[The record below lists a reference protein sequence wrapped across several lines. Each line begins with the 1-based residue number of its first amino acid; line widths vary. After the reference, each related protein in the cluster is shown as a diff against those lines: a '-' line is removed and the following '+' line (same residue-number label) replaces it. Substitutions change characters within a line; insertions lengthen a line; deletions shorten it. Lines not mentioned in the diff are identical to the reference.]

1 VEWSDE
7 RVQQLKDMWAKGLS
21 ARQIA
26 ESLGSG
32 VTRNAVIGKAHR
44 IGLSQPSPAK
54 IKPKPAMVAMVSD
67 RGCRWPIG
75 HPGETG
81 FHFCGSQASPGRP
94 YCNSHCAVAYRNKD
108 EAAA

>member
-1 VEWSDE
+1 MEWSDE
-7 RVQQLKDMWAKGLS
+7 RVQQLKDMWAQGAS
-21 ARQIA
+21 ARHIA
-26 ESLGSG
+26 ETLGGG

-54 IKPKPAMVAMVSD
+54 VKVKPAVVAMVSD

-75 HPGETG
+75 HPGESG
-81 FHFCGSQASPGRP
+81 FHFCGSQAEVGRP
-94 YCNSHCAVAYRNKD
+94 YCRSHCAQAYRNKE